1 LKRSWRERLK
11 LATIIALIAVASL
24 GVGIV
29 IGQNQN
35 NLVLVKP
42 LSVPVA
48 VTDPS
53 VRVISLTYSYD
64 PESDRITAVDVRVGN
79 MATES
84 RSIVVH
90 VLFYDNGGNIIARG
104 SATDTIGGGVS
115 KPVRVALTWSSGKTV
130 NDLASA
136 RITIEQTQS

>member
-1 LKRSWRERLK
+1 LKRSWREKLK

-35 NLVLVKP
+35 NLVLIKP
-42 LSVPVA
+42 LSAPIA

-53 VRVISLTYSYD
+53 VRPISLTYSYD
-64 PESDRITAVDVRVGN
+64 PESDRITTVNVLVGN
-79 MATES
+79 EATES

-90 VLFYDNGGNIIARG
+90 VLFYDSSGNIIARG
-104 SATDTIGGGVS
+104 FARDTIGGGAS
-115 KPVRVALTWSSGKTV
+115 KLVGVALTWSSGKTV

-136 RITIEQTQS
+136 RITIEPSQS